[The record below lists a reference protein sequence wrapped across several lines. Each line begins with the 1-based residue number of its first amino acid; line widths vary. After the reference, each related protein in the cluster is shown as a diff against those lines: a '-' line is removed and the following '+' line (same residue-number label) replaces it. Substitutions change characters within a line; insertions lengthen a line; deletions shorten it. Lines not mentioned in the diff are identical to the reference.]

1 MASKPKRSQSSILL
15 EQRQLKEVE
24 KLESQTAQRKLAS
37 ARRTRGRASL
47 ISGSEEGIGGDP
59 LFGQKNLATKE
70 RIGVAAKVETA
81 RLAKVES
88 DFEASISEMSFME
101 RGRARMSRKAGLLT

>member
-1 MASKPKRSQSSILL
+1 MASRPKRSESSILL

-70 RIGVAAKVETA
+70 KIGAETA
-81 RLAKVES
+81 TREAADALALEKKMK
-88 DFEASISEMSFME
+88 AQ
-101 RGRARMSRKAGLLT
+101 RKGMTQQYAGADPVA

>member
-70 RIGVAAKVETA
+70 RIGVERKALKAATDKA
-81 RLAKVES
+81 
-88 DFEASISEMSFME
+88 ASIKE
-101 RGRARMSRKAGLLT
+101 RNYQLALNEDIDYARSQRRKGLL

>member
-1 MASKPKRSQSSILL
+1 MASRPRRSSASIAL
-15 EQRQLKEVE
+15 EQRQLQEVE

-47 ISGSEEGIGGDP
+47 ISGSERGIGGDP

-70 RIGVAAKVETA
+70 KIGIETEAERIAYEKS
-81 RLAKVES
+81 ES
-88 DFEASISEMSFME
+88 DFERKI
-101 RGRARMSRKAGLLT
+101 GRRKQPSPSLL

>member
-1 MASKPKRSQSSILL
+1 MASKPKRSESSLLL

-70 RIGVAAKVETA
+70 R
-81 RLAKVES
+81 L
-88 DFEASISEMSFME
+88 
-101 RGRARMSRKAGLLT
+101 GREEIIRAEDERKAALAAAGPMGKLLHAKSVGKGQIIKRLIE

>member
-1 MASKPKRSQSSILL
+1 MGSKPKRSQSSILL
-15 EQRQLKEVE
+15 EQRQLQEVE

-47 ISGSEEGIGGDP
+47 IAGSEQGIGGDP

-70 RIGVAAKVETA
+70 RIGVAAKLEKAAAVKKTA
-81 RLAKVES
+81 EQ
-88 DFEASISEMSFME
+88 EAYLSQFDPIQRHTE
-101 RGRARMSRKAGLLT
+101 RKKLGLLP